1 MRFTRLRTLLVLAL
15 LALALG
21 AAIGVTQAFAAQEE
35 GTQPAGDSKK
45 ASTSGSAASPSS
57 SSTITYAK
65 VMDAVVK
72 SDGTLV
78 RGKGATDASR
88 LATGQYEV
96 DFGRKVSNCA
106 YVATIGKPG
115 DQGVAESGEITVAT
129 RTGNSSAVYVNT
141 NDSSGDNSDRA
152 FHLQVAC

>member
-1 MRFTRLRTLLVLAL
+1 LVLAL

-57 SSTITYAK
+57 SSTTTYAK

-78 RGKGATDASR
+78 RGKGATGAR
-88 LATGQYEV
+88 QLKLANGEPATGEYEV

-115 DQGVAESGEITVAT
+115 DEGVAASGEITVAT

-141 NDSSGDNSDRA
+141 NDSSGDNSDRS